1 MKQKKYA
8 NVMTLFDLVQS
19 LNYNGCC
26 SATAITNGSHTILAR
41 LKLVEQSGQ
50 NTRTGAAERVAER
63 DSSTKRVDAG
73 ILKTENLFLI
83 SIELATREY
92 YGQNIPFH

>member
-1 MKQKKYA
+1 MKFA
-8 NVMTLFDLVQS
+8 DVIELFDLVQS
-19 LNYNGCC
+19 LNHDDCC
-26 SATAITNGSHTILAR
+26 SSTAITNGSHTIFSG

-63 DSSTKRVDAG
+63 DSSTERVDAS

-83 SIELATREY
+83 SIALVAGRMTR
-92 YGQNIPFH
+92 QNIPFHWP